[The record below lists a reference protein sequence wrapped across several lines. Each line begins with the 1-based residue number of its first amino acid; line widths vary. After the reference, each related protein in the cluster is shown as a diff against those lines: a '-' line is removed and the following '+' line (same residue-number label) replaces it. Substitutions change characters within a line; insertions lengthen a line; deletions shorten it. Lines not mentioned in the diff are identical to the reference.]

1 MVFLIR
7 TIKEKKMKKN
17 FLMVAALL
25 IAVMLMVVSCT
36 QEVAPK
42 NELVKASFSVGFGKD
57 IKITE
62 I

>member
-25 IAVMLMVVSCT
+25 IAAMLMVVSRT

-42 NELVKASFSVGFGKD
+42 N
-57 IKITE
+57 
-62 I
+62 